1 MNFSL
6 WVVIMERAI
15 FSFLFKTL
23 LDAFHRTGDCH
34 VLFSKDYS
42 LKVALLFNSLEP
54 GGDIYCSHT

>member
-1 MNFSL
+1 
-6 WVVIMERAI
+6 MERAI
-15 FSFLFKTL
+15 FSFHFKTL

-42 LKVALLFNSLEP
+42 PNVALLFNSLEP